1 MSIVIFIYQKTN
13 EKTCKNSIIPYMFTT
28 SYEYATMDMQ
38 IQGTSC
44 RDLLD
49 IKIQIK
55 WQN

>member
-1 MSIVIFIYQKTN
+1 
-13 EKTCKNSIIPYMFTT
+13 MFTT